1 MAVVPGDQYF
11 STIQS
16 LIFGSPTGVVWSIRI
31 ATSAIIAVLALLYFV
46 LAKKR
51 ADVQRASSSTTTSSF
66 SSTILLAI
74 LAAGAASIFSN
85 SMLSHNSAATFLPS
99 VAVFADW
106 LHFMAVSAWVGGL
119 FYFSAVLLFA
129 IKSDERKSGE
139 SAAAYHLSIMLPR
152 FSLIATASLGIIG
165 ITGLYMAWIHL
176 QTLDSLFY
184 TPYGNNLIIKLS
196 ARVAN
201 GSSWRIPPSKVA

>member
-1 MAVVPGDQYF
+1 
-11 STIQS
+11 
-16 LIFGSPTGVVWSIRI
+16 
-31 ATSAIIAVLALLYFV
+31 
-46 LAKKR
+46 
-51 ADVQRASSSTTTSSF
+51 
-66 SSTILLAI
+66 
-74 LAAGAASIFSN
+74 
-85 SMLSHNSAATFLPS
+85 MLSHNSAATFLPS

-152 FSLIATASLGIIG
+152 FSLICNCIFRHNRDNRSLHGMDSS
-165 ITGLYMAWIHL
+165 TNLGLPFLYSIWKQSDNQVIC
-176 QTLDSLFY
+176 
-184 TPYGNNLIIKLS
+184 
-196 ARVAN
+196 RVAN